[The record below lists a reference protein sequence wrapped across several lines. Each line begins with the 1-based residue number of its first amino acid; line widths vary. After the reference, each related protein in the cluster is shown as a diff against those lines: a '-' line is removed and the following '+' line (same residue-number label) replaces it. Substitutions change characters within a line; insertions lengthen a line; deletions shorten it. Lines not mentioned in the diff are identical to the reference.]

1 MWFSIRPCL
10 RQAVFIFALACL
22 GGYSAS
28 AHATFWCHATS
39 LPQPDG
45 GYAKLS
51 DTGLYCD
58 TAKGSI
64 SVDVR
69 FYEPENQLWADGAQK
84 RRFMRLPAGTQID
97 TTDMDSWKFPVGTK
111 VWKEFF
117 LDGRKLETRLLEKR
131 ADGTWFMMAFAWDE
145 TETDALPVPEG
156 QADARDTPHDIPTT
170 AQCNSCHRNGS
181 DFLLSIQAMQL
192 ARANPLGVTLFSLAV
207 SRRLSTLPT
216 VWPRYPGN
224 KTDAQGL
231 GYLLAN
237 CSNCHRGLN
246 APAGL
251 DLFTSVYDTS
261 VKSTQVY
268 LTAVNQ
274 PLTRWIGKGYD
285 YRIVAGDPSHSAIVA
300 RMSVRGSTDQ
310 MPRIATE
317 EVDVEGV
324 AKVSKWISS
333 LK

>member
-1 MWFSIRPCL
+1 MWSLKVFRRQSI
-10 RQAVFIFALACL
+10 VALVLVCL
-22 GGYSAS
+22 GCYPAS
-28 AHATFWCHATS
+28 AHATFWCHAPS
-39 LPQPDG
+39 APQPDG
-45 GYAKLS
+45 SYAKLS

-58 TAKGSI
+58 TAKGLI

-69 FYEPENQLWADGAQK
+69 FFEPENQLWADGAQK
-84 RRFMRLPAGTQID
+84 RRFMQLPPGTQID
-97 TTDMDSWKFPVGTK
+97 TTDMDKWRFPVGTK

-131 ADGTWFMMAFAWDE
+131 ADGTWYMMAFAWNE
-145 TETDALPVPEG
+145 TETDALPVPDGE
-156 QADARDTPHDIPTT
+156 ADARDTPHDIPPT
-170 AQCNSCHRNGS
+170 AQCNSCHRNAP
-181 DFLLSIQAMQL
+181 DFLLGVQAMQL
-192 ARANPLGVTLFSLAV
+192 ARANPFGVTLLSLIL
-207 SRRLSTLPT
+207 SQRLTALPA

-224 KTDAQGL
+224 KTDAKGL

-237 CSNCHRGLN
+237 CSNCHRGTN

-251 DLFTSVYDTS
+251 DLFTSVYDKD
-261 VKSTQVY
+261 VQLTQAY

-274 PLTRWIGKGYD
+274 PLTRWLNKGYD
-285 YRIVAGDPSHSAIVA
+285 YRIVAGDPAHSAIVA
-300 RMSVRGSTDQ
+300 RMSVRGTTDQ

-324 AKVSKWISS
+324 AAVSKWIAT